1 MKIKFT
7 NPCPTGVSEG
17 KTFLNKSKLKYSTQK
32 GDKII
37 CPYNGDISKV
47 NSNDVVIKHVVNNQE
62 WESKLSGFYPTVR
75 KGEKVSEG
83 HQIGFTING
92 TFTFEVNP
100 SVNVEELISFGVNSS
115 KYHGKS
121 SDKTNDGNKSNYKS
135 NDSALDGLLKIF
147 LSPVSFVQGALN
159 LEQEVI
165 EKSNIIKEDINNIK
179 KLF

>member
-1 MKIKFT
+1 MLYFFLAAST
-7 NPCPTGVSEG
+7 NAE
-17 KTFLNKSKLKYSTQK
+17 
-32 GDKII
+32 
-37 CPYNGDISKV
+37 
-47 NSNDVVIKHVVNNQE
+47 SN
-62 WESKLSGFYPTVR
+62 T
-75 KGEKVSEG
+75 
-83 HQIGFTING
+83 
-92 TFTFEVNP
+92 
-100 SVNVEELISFGVNSS
+100 ELISFGVNSS

-121 SDKTNDGNKSNYKS
+121 SDKTNDGHKSNYKS